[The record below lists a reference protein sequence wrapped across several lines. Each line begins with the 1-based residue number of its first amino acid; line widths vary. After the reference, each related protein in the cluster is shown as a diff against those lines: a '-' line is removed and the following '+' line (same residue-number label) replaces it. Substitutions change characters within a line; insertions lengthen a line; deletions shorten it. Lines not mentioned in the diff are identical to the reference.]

1 MISTSD
7 LSISYGGKKLFEDA
21 SVKFT
26 KGHCY
31 GLIGA
36 NGAGKSTFLKI
47 LSGEIDANSGEVVKN
62 SKSRLSVLR
71 QDHFAY
77 DEFSVLET
85 VLMGNEKLFK
95 IMKDREAIY
104 SKPDFSDADG
114 IAAAQLEDDFA
125 QMNGY
130 EAESEAEILLAG
142 LGLLATFNEKKMS
155 ELEMEQKIKV
165 LLARALFGNP
175 DILLLDEPTNHL
187 DIDAIR
193 WLEDFLYKFENTA
206 IVVSHDRHFLN
217 QVCTHI
223 ADIDYGKVRTYTG
236 NYDFWLESIQ
246 IQQKLVSDQNKKKE
260 DRAKELKSFIQ
271 RFSANASKS
280 KQATSRKKQLRPF
293 VDFQPNRSLGNDV
306 LVVENLSASIDGEV
320 LLKDISF
327 RVSNKDKI
335 ALLGNNSLA
344 KTTLLNLLSGD
355 LSPDSGEIKWGVT
368 VTRSYFPDEN
378 IKYFEGTEARN
389 LVDWLRQYSND
400 QDENFVRGFL
410 GKMLFTKD
418 EALKS
423 PSVLSGG
430 ERVRCMLSKMMLS
443 GANFLM
449 LDGPT
454 NHLDL
459 DSISAVNDGMIRFPE
474 SLIFTSHDHQMLDTV
489 ANRLFFI
496 DDSGQLHE
504 FPGSY
509 TDYVSKENK

>member
-104 SKPDFSDADG
+104 AKPDFSDADG

-175 DILLLDEPTNHL
+175 D
-187 DIDAIR
+187 
-193 WLEDFLYKFENTA
+193 
-206 IVVSHDRHFLN
+206 
-217 QVCTHI
+217 
-223 ADIDYGKVRTYTG
+223 
-236 NYDFWLESIQ
+236 
-246 IQQKLVSDQNKKKE
+246 
-260 DRAKELKSFIQ
+260 
-271 RFSANASKS
+271 
-280 KQATSRKKQLRPF
+280 
-293 VDFQPNRSLGNDV
+293 
-306 LVVENLSASIDGEV
+306 
-320 LLKDISF
+320 
-327 RVSNKDKI
+327 
-335 ALLGNNSLA
+335 
-344 KTTLLNLLSGD
+344 
-355 LSPDSGEIKWGVT
+355 
-368 VTRSYFPDEN
+368 
-378 IKYFEGTEARN
+378 
-389 LVDWLRQYSND
+389 
-400 QDENFVRGFL
+400 
-410 GKMLFTKD
+410 
-418 EALKS
+418 
-423 PSVLSGG
+423 
-430 ERVRCMLSKMMLS
+430 
-443 GANFLM
+443 
-449 LDGPT
+449 
-454 NHLDL
+454 
-459 DSISAVNDGMIRFPE
+459 
-474 SLIFTSHDHQMLDTV
+474 
-489 ANRLFFI
+489 
-496 DDSGQLHE
+496 
-504 FPGSY
+504 
-509 TDYVSKENK
+509 